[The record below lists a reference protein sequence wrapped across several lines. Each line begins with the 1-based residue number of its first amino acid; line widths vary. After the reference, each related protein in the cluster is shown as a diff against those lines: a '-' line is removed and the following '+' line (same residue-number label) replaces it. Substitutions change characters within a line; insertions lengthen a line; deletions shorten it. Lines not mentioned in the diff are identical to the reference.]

1 MTAAPVSVP
10 PETTLEAAEETM
22 AEHGVHRLPVVAA
35 GEILG
40 LVGLR
45 DVTRERADAQRL
57 ALGLGF

>member
-1 MTAAPVSVP
+1 MS
-10 PETTLEAAEETM
+10 
-22 AEHGVHRLPVVAA
+22 EHGVHRLPVVAA

-45 DVTRERADAQRL
+45 DVTRERAAAPRL